1 MRAIIYVVGA
11 LLQLVVT
18 IFLLRV
24 LLPLARADARNQL
37 SQAVIR
43 LTNRVVLPL
52 RKMLPPI
59 GKVDT
64 ASLVALVLVQL
75 IATLILW
82 SLRQYPWVLTPP
94 QFFLV
99 AVGSLLVT
107 VLMFYTFTLILF
119 VLLSCV
125 APGTYSPASAL
136 VSSLSEPLLAPVRR
150 VIPALGG
157 IDFSALFVIIAL
169 QALRIAIVEY
179 MLIPGY

>member
-1 MRAIIYVVGA
+1 MRALTFVIGA

-18 IFLLRV
+18 VFLLRV
-24 LLPLARADARNQL
+24 LLPLARADSRNQL

-52 RKMLPPI
+52 RKMLPPM
-59 GKVDT
+59 GKLDT
-64 ASLVALVLVQL
+64 ASFVALVLVQL
-75 IATLILW
+75 IATGILW

-99 AVGSLLVT
+99 ALGSLLGT
-107 VLMFYTFTLILF
+107 VLMFYTFAMVLY
-119 VLLSCV
+119 VLLSWI

-136 VSSLSEPLLAPVRR
+136 VSSLCEPLLAPVRR

-169 QALRIAIVEY
+169 QALYIATNEY
-179 MLIPGY
+179 LLTPGY